1 MSTPATSLVSGLARA
16 IGIVVLATSTAS
28 CGGTDSP
35 ALWSPAEPPA
45 VDTATDTV
53 GGPDDAVADG
63 RYWGTIAAG
72 SFTFDLDVARFG
84 ATCEEWAA
92 ARGLQEG
99 CPNDYAVED
108 VDGPQVALADDAR
121 VSVAAPSGP
130 GTSWWIDGATL
141 TRIAGGDTVGV
152 PAGYSWT
159 PFPFVV
165 TVDNGSVT
173 TAEQL
178 WVP

>member
-1 MSTPATSLVSGLARA
+1 MIVSLMSA
-16 IGIVVLATSTAS
+16 
-28 CGGTDSP
+28 CGGTSTT
-35 ALWSPAEPPA
+35 ALWSPAKPP
-45 VDTATDTV
+45 VVESATDPV
-53 GGPDDAVADG
+53 EPGARSLPDG

-72 SFTFDLDVARFG
+72 TFTFDLDVARFG
-84 ATCEEWAA
+84 ATCEQWAS

-99 CPNDYAVED
+99 CPNDYAVEV

-141 TRIAGGDTVGV
+141 TRIAGGETVGV

-165 TVDNGSVT
+165 TVESGSVT
-173 TAEQL
+173 MAEQH

>member
-1 MSTPATSLVSGLARA
+1 V
-16 IGIVVLATSTAS
+16 
-28 CGGTDSP
+28 
-35 ALWSPAEPPA
+35 E
-45 VDTATDTV
+45 TATDTV
-53 GGPDDAVADG
+53 GEPDDAVADG
-63 RYWGTIAAG
+63 RYWGTIVKDT
-72 SFTFDLDVARFG
+72 FTFDLDIARFG

-92 ARGLQEG
+92 ARGMQES

-130 GTSWWIDGATL
+130 GTSWWIDGATF

-165 TVDNGSVT
+165 TVENGSVT

>member
-1 MSTPATSLVSGLARA
+1 MTQQPTGRVFAGVIIALALTLGVTACSRA
-16 IGIVVLATSTAS
+16 
-28 CGGTDSP
+28 DSP
-35 ALWSPAEPPA
+35 ALWSPAEPP
-45 VDTATDTV
+45 VLETATDTV
-53 GGPDDAVADG
+53 SGPDDAVADG
-63 RYWGTIAAG
+63 RYWGTIVTDT
-72 SFTFDLDVARFG
+72 FTFDLDVARFG

-92 ARGLQEG
+92 ARGMQEG

-165 TVDNGSVT
+165 TVENGSVT